1 MASEKKE
8 NFLRKYRD
16 EKTQGVRTLTASE
29 FLEVIKHYDQDGNG
43 YIEGKELVAF
53 LREVGC
59 SVNATNANETVT
71 EKVLEQFKEAFLDA
85 YDTNSDGRISIREL
99 ADLLPVEENF
109 MFIFQNE
116 KLVENANDFIDIWKA
131 IDTDKSGFIE
141 AKEISEFLIKMF
153 SAKGNTTT
161 KVVPSPA
168 KIEEY
173 TKILLAMYDDNGDGK
188 LQLSEMIQLLPSNE
202 NEQLK
207 NLIKDKTPVT
217 DEINTQIFTSYD
229 YSKDGVIDGPEL
241 NDFVKDAIDV
251 VEKEYTLD
259 QFEAFKAGLVN
270 QTASKQPALE
280 PKDMKAILVALT
292 TAK

>member
-29 FLEVIKHYDQDGNG
+29 FLEVVKHYDQDGNG

-71 EKVLEQFKEAFLDA
+71 EAVLEQFKEAFLDA
-85 YDTNSDGRISIREL
+85 YDTNADGRISIREL
-99 ADLLPVEENF
+99 ADLLPVDENF

-141 AKEISEFLIKMF
+141 AKEVSEFLTRMF

-161 KVVPSPA
+161 KVVPTPA

-173 TKILLAMYDDNGDGK
+173 TKTLLAMYDDNGDGK

-217 DEINTQIFTSYD
+217 DEINAQIFASYD

-251 VEKEYTLD
+251 VEKDYTLE

-270 QTASKQPALE
+270 QTVSKQPALE

-292 TAK
+292 IPK